1 MEKAQSDLDTRRL
14 FSEETQAMAQG
25 SSSISGSPSKK
36 LGEVLVE
43 EGVITPEQLE
53 EALSYQRKYGGR
65 LGWILAC
72 LGYIRRIDLYRVLAK
87 HFGLELWLDREG
99 IISYID
105 HRLISRFIPNE
116 LANHEVIPARSDGKT
131 VVILTSDPMS
141 KRLESFCK
149 KHFPD
154 KQIKQIVITDLDLIK
169 SLEHFFK
176 DKFIDRAINGLFYL
190 TPQYS
195 ASIVFSK
202 TQVFLMGALIF
213 LFLIGIYFNV
223 RLTFVI
229 ILLFIQIFYVFS
241 ILFKLVVS
249 IAGAKS
255 EMQQFITDEEVK
267 ALEEKDLPVYTV
279 LVPVYKEPEVIGILI
294 NSLKKIDYPQN
305 KLDVILLLEEDD
317 KETLEA
323 AKAHKPPAN
332 WRFLIVPN
340 SIPKTKPKACNY
352 GLFFA
357 RGKYLTIYDAED
369 IPDPDQLKKVV
380 IAFRKSGEKY
390 MCFQAA
396 LNYFNR
402 KENTLTKMFT
412 LEYSYWFDY
421 LLPGLYSLR
430 LPIPLGGTSNHFDIE
445 KLKEVGAWDPY
456 NTTED
461 ADLGVRAFGRG
472 YKVGVVNSTT
482 YEEANARVRNWIRQR
497 SRWIKGY
504 MQTFL
509 VHARNPISLYKAV
522 GFRGMVTFYFLIGGT
537 PFAFLINPIMWAIFL
552 VWLFT
557 QTKALDPVFPAPL
570 MYMSLFNL
578 LLGNFMGIY
587 LNLLAV
593 FKRRYYDLLP
603 YAFLNPIYWM
613 LHSRASYKALHELFT
628 RPFYWQK
635 TQHGIT
641 KVKPPVVQH

>member
-1 MEKAQSDLDTRRL
+1 MSGNLSKRL
-14 FSEETQAMAQG
+14 G
-25 SSSISGSPSKK
+25 SI
-36 LGEVLVE
+36 LLE
-43 EGVITPEQLE
+43 EGIITNEQLE
-53 EALSYQRKYGGR
+53 EAVDYQAKYGGR

-72 LGYIRRIDLYRVLAK
+72 LGYVKRLDLYRALAK
-87 HFGLELWLDREG
+87 HFGLELWLEKRE
-99 IISYID
+99 IVAYVD
-105 HRLISRFIPNE
+105 QKLISKFNPQE
-116 LANHEVIPARSDGKT
+116 LANHEVIPAKLEGEKL
-131 VVILTSDPMS
+131 IIFTSDPMGPKV
-141 KRLESFCK
+141 KRFCK
-149 KHFPD
+149 QHFPD
-154 KQIKQIVITDLDLIK
+154 KKVKQIVITDLDLIK
-169 SLEHFFK
+169 TLEHFFK
-176 DKFIDRAINGLFYL
+176 DNFIDRAINGLFYL
-190 TPQYS
+190 TPHYS

-202 TQVFLMGALIF
+202 AQVFLMGVLI
-213 LFLIGIYFNV
+213 LAFLIGIYLNIK
-223 RLTFVI
+223 LTFIVI
-229 ILLFIQIFYVFS
+229 MLSVQVFYLFS

-249 IAGAKS
+249 VAGAKS

-267 ALEEKDLPVYTV
+267 NLDEKDLPIYTV

-294 NSLKKIDYPQN
+294 DSLKKVDYPQN

-323 AKAHKPPAN
+323 AKAHEPPAN

-357 RGKYLTIYDAED
+357 KGKYLTIYDAED
-369 IPDPDQLKKVV
+369 IPDPDQLKKVIV
-380 IAFRKSGEKY
+380 AFKKGGEKY

-396 LNYFNR
+396 LNYFN
-402 KENTLTKMFT
+402 KDENTLTKMFT

-421 LLPGLYSLR
+421 LLPGLYSLK
-430 LPIPLGGTSNHFDIE
+430 LPIPLGGTSNHFDVE

-509 VHARNPISLYKAV
+509 VHARNPVSLYRAV
-522 GFRGMVTFYFLIGGT
+522 GLRGMITFYFLIGGT
-537 PFAFLINPIMWAIFL
+537 PFAFLINPIMWGIFL
-552 VWLFT
+552 IWLIT
-557 QTKALDPVFPAPL
+557 QTKMLDPIFPAPL
-570 MYMSLFNL
+570 MYISLLNL

-593 FKRRYYDLLP
+593 FKRKYYDLLP
-603 YAFLNPIYWM
+603 YAFLNPLYWM

-641 KVKPPVVQH
+641 KLKPPAIQHS